1 MIETT
6 VSYRPGD
13 VYRVV
18 LGEHNM
24 NQEEG
29 TEQIR
34 EVLRIVVHPKW
45 DINFVAQ
52 GWVDLKDYLKNNFSI
67 ANQ

>member
-52 GWVDLKDYLKNNFSI
+52 G
-67 ANQ
+67 